1 MSELDSPTD
10 GPLLGRANSEFLPP
24 QPDVVRSTQQL
35 QSSGRAEAVYRKPL
49 TSLSSEP
56 GYHEIFLA
64 SHNDRRHVYGSLS
77 DDNGSVVNSIGEQS
91 VAFSESE
98 SDVTSGG
105 ENVGL
110 LYSGRKRKT
119 VAKKTKKGERQPL
132 LHRINPTME
141 RPAAV
146 GRATS
151 DDDRHALELYG
162 NYNFFCED
170 PEFTAAVQDSI
181 HAIDA
186 GVFPERIAQGS
197 SGSYFVTNFNRDK
210 IGVFKPKNEEPYG
223 NLNPK
228 WLKWMHRVACPCCF
242 GRSCLVPNQVGVFL
256 VFLLFR

>member
-56 GYHEIFLA
+56 
-64 SHNDRRHVYGSLS
+64 
-77 DDNGSVVNSIGEQS
+77 
-91 VAFSESE
+91 ESE